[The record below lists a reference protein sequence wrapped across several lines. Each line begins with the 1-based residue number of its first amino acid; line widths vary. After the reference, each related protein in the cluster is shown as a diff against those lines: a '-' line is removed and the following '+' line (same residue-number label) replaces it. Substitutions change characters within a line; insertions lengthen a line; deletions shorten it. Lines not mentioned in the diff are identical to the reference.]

1 MIKGMKT
8 YVNEGMKKFQAT
20 CLPVTGYDKS
30 DSHRTCLSDT
40 SPLTIIWMTGMSGD
54 PVNSV
59 QIQF

>member
-1 MIKGMKT
+1 
-8 YVNEGMKKFQAT
+8 MKKFQET
-20 CLPVTGYDKS
+20 YLTVTGDDKS

-54 PVNSV
+54 PVNAV

>member
-8 YVNEGMKKFQAT
+8 YVNEGMKKFQAA
-20 CLPVTGYDKS
+20 CLPVTEADQS
-30 DSHRTCLSDT
+30 DSHRMFLSDT

-54 PVNSV
+54 PVNAV